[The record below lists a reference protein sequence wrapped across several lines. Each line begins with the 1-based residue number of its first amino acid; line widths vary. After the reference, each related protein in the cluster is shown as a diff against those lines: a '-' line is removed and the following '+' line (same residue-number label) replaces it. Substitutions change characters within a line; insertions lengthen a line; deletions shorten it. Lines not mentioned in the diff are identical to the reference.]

1 MNRQWAVQI
10 FSVLAIVAGAL
21 VSYFPP
27 MHNAEAAWT
36 LIGTFLGYGIRDLFG
51 PTVPPSAPAP
61 VVLVEKQAGFANLGV
76 LIVLS
81 LLAGAL
87 FLAGCAATG
96 TPRQTPQQ
104 LAAQVCPAAQVTIS
118 SLAALEGLT
127 PAARVDLAQA
137 SPVVAAVCAPG
148 AAVDLSSLR
157 AMASTALPAMQR
169 VVDAAGLPPDD
180 HDRILL
186 GLTVAQITLDGAL
199 MAAGAAPA
207 P

>member
-51 PTVPPSAPAP
+51 PTIPPSASAP
-61 VVLVEKQAGFANLGV
+61 VVAADKQAGFATLGA
-76 LIVLS
+76 LIVLA

-87 FLAGCAATG
+87 ILAGCATTG
-96 TPRQTPQQ
+96 AARPTPQQ
-104 LAAQVCPAAQVTIS
+104 LAAQVCPAAQVTIN

-127 PAARVDLAQA
+127 PAARADLARA
-137 SPVVAAVCAPG
+137 APVVAAVCAPG
-148 AAVDLSSLR
+148 AAVDLSNLR
-157 AMASTALPAMQR
+157 ALAITALPAMLR
-169 VVDAAGLPPDD
+169 IVDASGLPPDE

-186 GLTVAQITLDGAL
+186 GLTVAKITLDGAL
-199 MAAGAAPA
+199 MAAGAAATP
-207 P
+207 